1 MCMRFIIPLFSICF
15 LQSIIV
21 YSQNEAGYKYI
32 YEFQIEIK
40 KNRGKIA
47 IDTLPNK
54 SGINTVKGKL
64 NNNKSEPMMGMT
76 IILKCS
82 DTTMVTTSD
91 QNGNFAFTSKP
102 SVYQL
107 LVSGI
112 GYDSLQMNIVL
123 TKAYNVFCSIS
134 LAEQQSKPRYKI
146 YSKRQLSEYQINSIR
161 NCVRQNEPN
170 INKCRKKHEYFIT
183 QEI

>member
-32 YEFQIEIK
+32 YEFQMEIN
-40 KNRGKIA
+40 KNAGNIVV
-47 IDTLPNK
+47 DTLPNK
-54 SGINTVKGKL
+54 SGASTVKGKL
-64 NNNKSEPMMGMT
+64 SNRKSEPLSSMT

-91 QNGNFAFTSKP
+91 QNGNFAFTSRP

-112 GYDSLQMNIVL
+112 GYDSLQRNIVL

-134 LAEQQSKPRYKI
+134 LAEQQSKTRYKI
-146 YSKRQLSEYQINSIR
+146 YSKRQLSQYKINSIR
-161 NCVRQNEPN
+161 SCVRQNERN